1 MTRKLK
7 SKKIFATIT
16 DLFIFSVF
24 ARVILYGCHQIGLGM
39 QLSLLVGLLVGGI
52 INYVLIPLFFN
63 RQTIGMKVNHLAYVF
78 VNSST
83 KRDGIVLLLR
93 FSLQLLLNVV
103 FLGIPL
109 AVNLFLLVW
118 RKDAFTLVDQ
128 LFSRVMVNQELR

>member
-1 MTRKLK
+1 MKRKLK
-7 SKKIFATIT
+7 SKKVFATIT

-24 ARVILYGCHQIGLGM
+24 ARVVLYGCHQIGLGM

-52 INYVLIPLFFN
+52 INYVL
-63 RQTIGMKVNHLAYVF
+63 M
-78 VNSST
+78 
-83 KRDGIVLLLR
+83 
-93 FSLQLLLNVV
+93 LNVV

>member
-1 MTRKLK
+1 MKRKLK
-7 SKKIFATIT
+7 SKKVFATMT

-24 ARVILYGCHQIGLGM
+24 AWVVLYGCHQIGLGM

-83 KRDGIVLLLR
+83 KCDGIVLLLR
-93 FSLQLLLNVV
+93 FLLQLLLNVV

>member
-1 MTRKLK
+1 MKRKLK
-7 SKKIFATIT
+7 SKKVFATIT

-24 ARVILYGCHQIGLGM
+24 VRAILYGCHQIGLGM
-39 QLSLLVGLLVGGI
+39 QLSLLVGLLIGGM

-93 FSLQLLLNVV
+93 FSLQLLLNIV

>member
-1 MTRKLK
+1 MKRSVK

-24 ARVILYGCHQIGLGM
+24 VRAILYGCHQIGLEM
-39 QLSLLVGLLVGGI
+39 QLSLLIGLLFGGL

-63 RQTIGMKVNHLAYVF
+63 KQTIGMKVNHLAYVF
-78 VNSST
+78 VNSSA
-83 KRDGIVLLLR
+83 KRDGVILLLR
-93 FSLQLLLNVV
+93 FILHLLLNIV

-118 RKDAFTLVDQ
+118 RKDALTLVDQ

>member
-1 MTRKLK
+1 
-7 SKKIFATIT
+7 
-16 DLFIFSVF
+16 
-24 ARVILYGCHQIGLGM
+24 M

>member
-1 MTRKLK
+1 MKRKLK
-7 SKKIFATIT
+7 SKKVFATIT

-103 FLGIPL
+103 FLGIP
-109 AVNLFLLVW
+109 
-118 RKDAFTLVDQ
+118 
-128 LFSRVMVNQELR
+128 